1 MWKAVKRMSVLLKSL
16 SLLMLLIALLMVASG
31 SAFANTPARSVTV
44 AAGPYIVDIN
54 FMQNPP
60 YVDQPLALTVVP
72 HEHGLRLQ
80 GRIIAQPG
88 LGTDAVPLHANL
100 SATGDQSGTLTGS
113 IRMPVKGAWQIVIEL
128 HGSKGAG
135 SASVNVTV
143 GAPGAM
149 PAWLAWLIGCTPLLG
164 VAGWLWLQHRYR
176 NRLVVKHMVS
186 S

>member
-16 SLLMLLIALLMVASG
+16 SGIVFLTALLVVTSG
-31 SAFANTPARSVTV
+31 SAFANTPARSVTA

-60 YVDQPLALTVVP
+60 YVDQPLVLTVVP
-72 HEHGLRLQ
+72 HEHGLMLQ
-80 GRIIAQPG
+80 GRIVAQPG

-100 SATGDQSGTLTGS
+100 SATGDQTGMLTGS

-128 HGSKGAG
+128 QGPKGVG

-149 PAWLAWLIGCTPLLG
+149 PAWLAWLIGSTPLLG
-164 VAGWLWLQHRYR
+164 VAGWIWLQHRYR
-176 NRLVVKHMVS
+176 NRLAVKHVIS

>member
-1 MWKAVKRMSVLLKSL
+1 MLKAEKTMSILLKSL
-16 SLLMLLIALLMVASG
+16 SLIVLLTALLIATSG
-31 SAFANTPARSVTV
+31 NALAGTPARSVTV

-72 HEHGLRLQ
+72 HDHNLKLQ
-80 GRIIAQPG
+80 GRIVAQPG
-88 LGTDAVPLHANL
+88 LGTDAVPLQSNL
-100 SATGDQSGTLTGS
+100 SATGDQSDMLMGS

-128 HGSKGAG
+128 NGSKGPG
-135 SASVNVTV
+135 SGSVNVTV

-164 VAGWLWLQHRYR
+164 IAWWLWLQHRYR
-176 NRLVVKHMVS
+176 NKLAAKHVIS